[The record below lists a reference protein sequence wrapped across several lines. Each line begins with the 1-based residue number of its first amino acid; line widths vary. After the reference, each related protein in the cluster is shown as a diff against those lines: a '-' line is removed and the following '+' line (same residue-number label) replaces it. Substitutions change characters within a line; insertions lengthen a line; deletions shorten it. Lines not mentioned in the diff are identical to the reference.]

1 MPSNA
6 YIPNIYIIGPQST
19 GKTTLVNKL
28 KADLEHW
35 LADTSIDKPHIVSE
49 VARTVLAKHKYSAE
63 DIQASTTRCFELQQ
77 LILEAQAAAE
87 KEALKTSSWFISDRS
102 GFDPL
107 VYAKRYA
114 APGAVEQLQGLD
126 GWKQVKARM
135 ERSLIVV
142 CEAGTPW
149 LMDDGVRLMP
159 GSYDEWMQT
168 FYNFYRYIG
177 TEIAILQFN
186 ALTAFIDIH
195 WLLNLDYMAFG
206 WHTMK
211 SYDNHDFG
219 FGFGKP
225 GAFRWPHPNFE
236 GFFFVLPSRAGVWN
250 ASGDQDIAV
259 CCGLGEPCYAQLEK
273 DQEFARY
280 AEHRGLG
287 V

>member
-1 MPSNA
+1 MELSSARSVNHRHYHWTLRVYVITFIPIKLTMSSNA
-6 YIPNIYIIGPQST
+6 YITNIYIIGPQST

-114 APGAVEQLQGLD
+114 APGAVEQLQELD
-126 GWKQVKARM
+126 AWKQVKARM

-159 GSYDEWMQT
+159 GSDDEWMQT
-168 FYNFYRYIG
+168 FYNFC
-177 TEIAILQFN
+177 EM
-186 ALTAFIDIH
+186 
-195 WLLNLDYMAFG
+195 LD
-206 WHTMK
+206 
-211 SYDNHDFG
+211 
-219 FGFGKP
+219 
-225 GAFRWPHPNFE
+225 E
-236 GFFFVLPSRAGVWN
+236 L
-250 ASGDQDIAV
+250 
-259 CCGLGEPCYAQLEK
+259 GLGYFVVPRTVLDVSE
-273 DQEFARY
+273 R
-280 AEHRGLG
+280 AELVRVKWIGRRQSLMDNSR
-287 V
+287 

>member
-1 MPSNA
+1 MSSNA
-6 YIPNIYIIGPQST
+6 YITNIYIIGPQST

-114 APGAVEQLQGLD
+114 APGAVEQLQELD
-126 GWKQVKARM
+126 AWKQVKARM

-168 FYNFYRYIG
+168 FYNFC
-177 TEIAILQFN
+177 EM
-186 ALTAFIDIH
+186 
-195 WLLNLDYMAFG
+195 LD
-206 WHTMK
+206 
-211 SYDNHDFG
+211 
-219 FGFGKP
+219 
-225 GAFRWPHPNFE
+225 E
-236 GFFFVLPSRAGVWN
+236 L
-250 ASGDQDIAV
+250 
-259 CCGLGEPCYAQLEK
+259 GLGYCVVPRTLLDVSE
-273 DQEFARY
+273 R
-280 AEHRGLG
+280 AELVRVKWTGRRQSLTDNSR
-287 V
+287 